1 MQSNKGLSNDHSST
15 KKPLGLKPGFNNA
28 SAGLAALSMGAG
40 AMGTNSKFG
49 QQVKRSP
56 SFSASSQPPAKKPK
70 MVSLRDV
77 SLAEAGKYGSLNDY
91 AFFDKVRMHFS
102 IVTVLKLQ

>member
-1 MQSNKGLSNDHSST
+1 MGAVLQSNKGLSNDHTSA

-40 AMGTNSKFG
+40 AMGNNSKFG

-70 MVSLRDV
+70 MASLRDV

-91 AFFDKVRMHFS
+91 AFFDKV
-102 IVTVLKLQ
+102 